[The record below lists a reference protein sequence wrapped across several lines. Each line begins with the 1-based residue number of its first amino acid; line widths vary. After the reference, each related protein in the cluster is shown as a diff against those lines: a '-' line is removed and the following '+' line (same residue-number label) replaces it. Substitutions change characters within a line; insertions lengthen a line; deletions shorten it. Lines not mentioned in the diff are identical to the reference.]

1 MIRTALSIL
10 FFVAISNNSFAQPSV
25 SITPHFDSDK
35 KSGSIYVQVAGY
47 DTKDFC
53 YSWYGP
59 NDFQSEQPPPLHNL
73 SFGVYHLSLTDCN
86 QVIAKDY
93 GESCKE
99 GSDYVLYSGA
109 TIQGTTCEGFGLAL
123 NHHPQHVCGLG
134 DSLTIFSSPI
144 LPDCMDEPTYDW
156 YDVNHLLESK
166 TDHLKVKR
174 TSEYCVLIKSRD
186 QSTCP
191 CEAFICKDILA
202 VDDNFDIE
210 LSLPQ
215 SALKWIP
222 DLTNGSDFIWL
233 VVEPRNLS
241 FSITDFNP
249 GITYSGTIYYTDS
262 EEAHSNAPIN
272 MIPGSVTSP
281 CEALAL
287 TNLGYGRF
295 SIPVNQQL
303 LGSEFEFEIRDT
315 CDNIYTE
322 DILIPKHL
330 TYSKSIR
337 QIDIDLEQSE
347 ILFLR
352 TLVRKAT
359 SKEHTLVQ
367 LTEKGW
373 TLTNYKR
380 IKVKDQL
387 AYELF
392 NKDKNMYFLIIYST
406 AN

>member
-1 MIRTALSIL
+1 MVRAVCSFFLHVALVSSSI
-10 FFVAISNNSFAQPSV
+10 AQPV
-25 SITPHFDSDK
+25 AAITPYFDSDK

-47 DTKDFC
+47 DTGDFC

-59 NDFQSEQPPPLHNL
+59 NGFQSEQPPPLHNL

-99 GSDYVLYSGA
+99 GSDYVMYSGA
-109 TIQGTTCEGFGLAL
+109 TIQGTTCEGFGPAL
-123 NHHPQHVCGLG
+123 YYLPENVCRLG
-134 DSLTIFSSPI
+134 DSLTIFSSPL
-144 LPDCMDEPTYDW
+144 LPDCIGSPIYQW
-156 YDVNHLLESK
+156 YDANHLLEP
-166 TDHLKVKR
+166 TMDFLKVVR
-174 TSEYCVLIKSRD
+174 TSEYCVHIKNEDKSGC
-186 QSTCP
+186 Q
-191 CEAFICKDILA
+191 CEAYICKDIPA

-215 SALKWIP
+215 RKLKWVP
-222 DLTNGSDFIWL
+222 HLSEDSFFLWFAMEQLD
-233 VVEPRNLS
+233 LS
-241 FSITDFNP
+241 FKIIGFDH
-249 GITYSGTIYYTDS
+249 GIDYSGSIYFKDS
-262 EEAHSNAPIN
+262 REQRFNASIN

-352 TLVRKAT
+352 TLVRRAT